1 MRTLI
6 VIFGGLVLLV
16 LFALMGRALG
26 GDSVALAHAAAYFV
40 PVWLLLSAI
49 NLWIGVKSAGYSLAE
64 EAPIFALIFAV
75 PAAVAIWVW
84 WKFSHT

>member
-6 VIFGGLVLLV
+6 VILGGLVLLV
-16 LFALMGRALG
+16 LFALMGRSLG
-26 GDSVALAHAAAYFV
+26 GDSVALARAATYFI

-64 EAPIFALIFAV
+64 EAPIFAIIFAV
-75 PAAVAIWVW
+75 PAAVAILAW
-84 WKFSHT
+84 WKFSRT